1 MTKITEIIVVLDRS
15 GSMDEIKQATIE
27 GFNGFL
33 AEQKAIEGI
42 ALLTLVQFDHD
53 YEVVHSGKN
62 LREVAPM
69 SDSTYMPRGT
79 TALLDAIGRTIEE
92 TRDRIHLLKDEGI
105 DRKVVFVIITDG
117 EENSSKEYNRRQIFD
132 MIRRGEDQYNW
143 QFVFLGA
150 NQDAIQ
156 EASRLGVMES
166 RSMTFAADGDGAKN
180 MYFDLIV
187 NIGELRMQEKD
198 FEFKSNQRKKQKR

>member
-15 GSMDEIKQATIE
+15 GSMDVIKKATIE

-33 AEQKAIEGI
+33 AGQKAVEGK
-42 ALLTLVQFDHD
+42 ALLTLVQFDHE
-53 YEVVHSGKN
+53 YELVHSGKDI
-62 LREVAPM
+62 REVAPM
-69 SDSTYMPRGT
+69 RDNTYMPRGT

-92 TRDRIHLLKDEGI
+92 TRDRIHCLNDEGSE
-105 DRKVVFVIITDG
+105 RKVVFVVITDG

-132 MIRRGEDQYNW
+132 MIRRGEEKYKW

-156 EASRLGVMES
+156 EASRLGVKES

-180 MYFDLIV
+180 MYFDLSV
-187 NIGELRMQEKD
+187 NIGELRMEDKD
-198 FEFKSNQRKKQKR
+198 FEFKMNQRKKQRR